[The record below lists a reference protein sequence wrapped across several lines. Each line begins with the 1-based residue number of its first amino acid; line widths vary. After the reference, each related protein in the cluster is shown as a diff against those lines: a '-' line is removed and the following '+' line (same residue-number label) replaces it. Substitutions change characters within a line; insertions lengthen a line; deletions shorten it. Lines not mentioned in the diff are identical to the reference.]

1 MANYIELNTG
11 RYPVS
16 QTQIRAENPN
26 TSYPASFPTP
36 EGYAVVFPAPT
47 PTCDP
52 ITEIA
57 REIQPV
63 LTSKGTYEQ
72 AYEIVPRFQEY
83 TDDEGV
89 VHTVQEQEAA
99 AIAKDTADK
108 AEALRVSVTAATQLR
123 LDTCAST
130 RNYDGILS
138 ACTYA
143 TSGIPKFQ
151 AEGQYCVNARDTT
164 WAALYSIMQ
173 EVLEGTRP
181 MPSGFADI
189 EGDLPELVWPE

>member
-1 MANYIELNTG
+1 MANYIEISTG

-36 EGYAVVFPAPT
+36 EGYAVVFPAPA

-57 REIQPV
+57 REVAPV

-83 TDDEGV
+83 TDGEGV
-89 VHTVQEQEAA
+89 VHTVQEQEDAA
-99 AIAKDTADK
+99 REAAYQATIPKVVTIRQAKLALLQAELLDNIEAAMTQADRATKIEWEYAIEFRRDWP
-108 AEALRVSVTAATQLR
+108 ALLAMQPLLGLTDEQIDDLFKLAAT
-123 LDTCAST
+123 S
-130 RNYDGILS
+130 
-138 ACTYA
+138 
-143 TSGIPKFQ
+143 
-151 AEGQYCVNARDTT
+151 
-164 WAALYSIMQ
+164 
-173 EVLEGTRP
+173 
-181 MPSGFADI
+181 
-189 EGDLPELVWPE
+189 

>member
-1 MANYIELNTG
+1 MYINTATLQ
-11 RYPVS
+11 YPVS
-16 QTQIRAENPN
+16 ERDIRNLNPN

-83 TDDEGV
+83 ADAEGV
-89 VHTVQEQEAA
+89 VHTVQEQEDAA
-99 AIAKDTADK
+99 RDAAYQATIPKVVTIRQAKLALLQSNLLDDV
-108 AEALRVSVTAATQLR
+108 EAAMTQAGRATQ
-123 LDTCAST
+123 
-130 RNYDGILS
+130 IEWE
-138 ACTYA
+138 YA
-143 TSGIPKFQ
+143 TEFERDWPALTAMQPLLGLTDTQIDDLFKLASG
-151 AEGQYCVNARDTT
+151 
-164 WAALYSIMQ
+164 L
-173 EVLEGTRP
+173 
-181 MPSGFADI
+181 
-189 EGDLPELVWPE
+189 